1 MKFLLLVLLLSCS
14 TINSRGIMID
24 VHEELNS
31 KSLDEN
37 SKIGEVACL
46 QNYFMVT
53 GNYNRRLCIDNLRNQ
68 AAELGGDFLIIDKEV
83 KLPGA
88 LSTGR
93 ELRATVYKSKKAL
106 VEDNQ
111 KTLGVDTE

>member
-1 MKFLLLVLLLSCS
+1 
-14 TINSRGIMID
+14 
-24 VHEELNS
+24 
-31 KSLDEN
+31 
-37 SKIGEVACL
+37 
-46 QNYFMVT
+46 
-53 GNYNRRLCIDNLRNQ
+53 LRNQ